1 MVLFRQPC
9 DLSHG
14 GKEFIWGIPLLSTVS
29 VSKEVAEF
37 LETDRKR
44 QAAEGRSDH
53 RHISKSDSETVLST
67 AQITAFSDPTFESA
81 FKNLCFEKLQKII
94 ADLEPHE
101 RFLIRCYF
109 FEERTM
115 QQIADKLGVSKMAI
129 SKQLKKLLSRIR
141 KLMET

>member
-1 MVLFRQPC
+1 MGNTIVKY
-9 DLSHG
+9 G
-14 GKEFIWGIPLLSTVS
+14 EGTVS

-44 QAAEGRSDH
+44 QAAEGRSDR
-53 RHISKSDSETVLST
+53 RHLSSSDSETVLST
-67 AQITAFSDPTFESA
+67 ARITAFSDPTFESA

-141 KLMET
+141 ELMET

>member
-1 MVLFRQPC
+1 MGNTIVKY
-9 DLSHG
+9 D
-14 GKEFIWGIPLLSTVS
+14 ESTVS

-37 LETDRKR
+37 LEADRKR
-44 QAAEGRSDH
+44 QAAEGRSDR
-53 RHISKSDSETVLST
+53 RHLSSIDSETVLPT
-67 AQITAFSDPTFESA
+67 AQITAFSHPTFESA

-101 RFLIRCYF
+101 RFLIWCYF

-141 KLMET
+141 ELMET

>member
-1 MVLFRQPC
+1 MGNTIVKY
-9 DLSHG
+9 G
-14 GKEFIWGIPLLSTVS
+14 EGTVS
-29 VSKEVAEF
+29 VSKEVADF
-37 LETDRKR
+37 LEADRKR
-44 QAAEGRSDH
+44 QAAEGRSDR

-67 AQITAFSDPTFESA
+67 AQITAFSDPTFELA

-109 FEERTM
+109 FEECTM

-141 KLMET
+141 ELMET

>member
-1 MVLFRQPC
+1 MGNTIVKY
-9 DLSHG
+9 G
-14 GKEFIWGIPLLSTVS
+14 ESTVS

-44 QAAEGRSDH
+44 QAAEGRSDR
-53 RHISKSDSETVLST
+53 RHTSKSDSETVLPT
-67 AQITAFSDPTFESA
+67 AQITAVSDPTFETA

-94 ADLEPHE
+94 ADLEPNE

-141 KLMET
+141 ELMET

>member
-1 MVLFRQPC
+1 MGNTIVKY
-9 DLSHG
+9 G
-14 GKEFIWGIPLLSTVS
+14 EGAVS

-37 LETDRKR
+37 LEADRKR
-44 QAAEGRSDH
+44 QEGRSDR
-53 RHISKSDSETVLST
+53 RHTSKSDSETVLPT

-94 ADLEPHE
+94 ADLEPNE

-141 KLMET
+141 ELMET

>member
-1 MVLFRQPC
+1 MGNTIVKY
-9 DLSHG
+9 G
-14 GKEFIWGIPLLSTVS
+14 EGTVS

-37 LETDRKR
+37 LEADRKR
-44 QAAEGRSDH
+44 QAAEGRSDR
-53 RHISKSDSETVLST
+53 RHISKSDSETVLPT

-109 FEERTM
+109 FEECAM
-115 QQIADKLGVSKMAI
+115 QPIADKLGVSKTAI

-141 KLMET
+141 ELMET

>member
-1 MVLFRQPC
+1 MGNTIVKY
-9 DLSHG
+9 G
-14 GKEFIWGIPLLSTVS
+14 EGTVS

-37 LETDRKR
+37 LEADRKR
-44 QAAEGRSDH
+44 QAAEGRSDR
-53 RHISKSDSETVLST
+53 RHTSKSDSETVLPT
-67 AQITAFSDPTFESA
+67 AHITAFSDPTFESA

-109 FEERTM
+109 FEECTM
-115 QQIADKLGVSKMAI
+115 QQIADKLGVSKTAI

-141 KLMET
+141 ELMET

>member
-1 MVLFRQPC
+1 M
-9 DLSHG
+9 
-14 GKEFIWGIPLLSTVS
+14 
-29 VSKEVAEF
+29 
-37 LETDRKR
+37 
-44 QAAEGRSDH
+44 QAAEGRSDR

-101 RFLIRCYF
+101 RFLIWCYF

-141 KLMET
+141 ELMET

>member
-1 MVLFRQPC
+1 MGNTIVKY
-9 DLSHG
+9 G
-14 GKEFIWGIPLLSTVS
+14 EGTVS

-37 LETDRKR
+37 LEADRKR
-44 QAAEGRSDH
+44 QAAEGRSDR
-53 RHISKSDSETVLST
+53 RHLSSSDSETVLQT
-67 AQITAFSDPTFESA
+67 AQITAVSDPTFETA

-141 KLMET
+141 ELMET

>member
-1 MVLFRQPC
+1 MGNTIVKY
-9 DLSHG
+9 G
-14 GKEFIWGIPLLSTVS
+14 EGTVS
-29 VSKEVAEF
+29 VSKEVADF
-37 LETDRKR
+37 LEADRKR
-44 QAAEGRSDH
+44 QAAEGRSDR

-67 AQITAFSDPTFESA
+67 AQIPAFSDPTFESA
-81 FKNLCFEKLQKII
+81 FKNLCFQKLQKII

-101 RFLIRCYF
+101 RFLIWCYF

-141 KLMET
+141 ELMET

>member
-1 MVLFRQPC
+1 MGNTIVKY
-9 DLSHG
+9 G
-14 GKEFIWGIPLLSTVS
+14 EGTVS

-44 QAAEGRSDH
+44 QAAEGRSDR
-53 RHISKSDSETVLST
+53 RHTSKSDSETALQT
-67 AQITAFSDPTFESA
+67 AQITAVSDPTFETA

-109 FEERTM
+109 FEECTM

-141 KLMET
+141 ELMET

>member
-1 MVLFRQPC
+1 MGNTIVKY
-9 DLSHG
+9 G
-14 GKEFIWGIPLLSTVS
+14 EGAVS

-37 LETDRKR
+37 LEADRKR
-44 QAAEGRSDH
+44 QAAEGRSDR
-53 RHISKSDSETVLST
+53 RHTSKSDSETVLPT
-67 AQITAFSDPTFESA
+67 TQITAFSDPTFESA

-101 RFLIRCYF
+101 RFLIWCYF

-141 KLMET
+141 ELMET

>member
-1 MVLFRQPC
+1 MGNTIVKY
-9 DLSHG
+9 G
-14 GKEFIWGIPLLSTVS
+14 EGTVS

-37 LETDRKR
+37 LEADRKR
-44 QAAEGRSDH
+44 QAAEGRSDR
-53 RHISKSDSETVLST
+53 RHLSSSDSETVLST

-94 ADLEPHE
+94 ADLDPHE

-109 FEERTM
+109 FEECTM

-129 SKQLKKLLSRIR
+129 SKQLKNSLAGYGNLWKHRFPYFFAIF
-141 KLMET
+141 

>member
-1 MVLFRQPC
+1 MGNTIVKY
-9 DLSHG
+9 G
-14 GKEFIWGIPLLSTVS
+14 EGAVS

-37 LETDRKR
+37 LEADRKR
-44 QAAEGRSDH
+44 QAAEGRSDR
-53 RHISKSDSETVLST
+53 RHISKSDSETVLQT
-67 AQITAFSDPTFESA
+67 AQITVVSDPTFETA

-94 ADLEPHE
+94 ADLEFE
-101 RFLIRCYF
+101 DFFLIRCYF

-141 KLMET
+141 ELMET